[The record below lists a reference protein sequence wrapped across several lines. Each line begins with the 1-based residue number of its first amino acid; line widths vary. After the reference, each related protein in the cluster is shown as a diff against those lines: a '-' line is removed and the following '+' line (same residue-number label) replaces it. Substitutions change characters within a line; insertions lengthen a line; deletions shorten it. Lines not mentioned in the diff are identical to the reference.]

1 MVRRTGGMRRKSR
14 HKFEKY
20 YKRRGKISVSR
31 FFQSFVVG
39 DHVTLLAEPAY
50 QKSMYKG
57 RFHGKSGTISG
68 QQGSC
73 YKVTITDGDKA
84 KVLLLHPVHLQKLV
98 THG

>member
-31 FFQSFVVG
+31 FFQLFVVG

-57 RFHGKSGTISG
+57 RFHGKSGKISG
-68 QQGSC
+68 KQGGC
-73 YKVTITDGDKA
+73 YKVTIKDGGKA

-98 THG
+98 TNG